1 MLHVGISE
9 DVVTYEEVALYYPR
23 AEHKRPVVLIGPPNI
38 GRHELRQRLML
49 DQERFAAAIPHTSRL
64 KRAQEVDGADYHFIS
79 RLQVRTHAHTGTM
92 KNSLLLFFLSEISN

>member
-1 MLHVGISE
+1 MFWTKVQIDCDNMLHVEISE

-79 RLQVRTHAHTGTM
+79 RLQVHTGTM
-92 KNSLLLFFLSEISN
+92 TNS